1 MIDKE
6 IIAQARQLLVDQN
19 KEKVIEIANRVIADG
34 HDPLELMNEAFIPG
48 INEVGDLFG
57 RGRLFLPELMVAA
70 DAMKAVTDVINAA
83 LPKNTVQ
90 KKKGTVLLATVKGDV
105 HDIGKCIVVSL
116 MRANGFTVHDLG
128 RDIDIDTIIEKAVKE
143 RCGYHRHQRPFDHHH
158 GPAEKPGAGL
168 EISRPAGPVQDHGG
182 RCPGHRP
189 LGCPDRCRRLCR
201 GCPGRRGQGQGIAGT
216 IIQKGF
222 FSSTNHPTPS
232 RICPGSFYRSDKSLK
247 FTDDLRTNPCRL
259 KHCVKI

>member
-6 IIAQARQLLVDQN
+6 IIAQAKQLLVDQN
-19 KEKVIEIANRVIADG
+19 KEKVLEIAGKVIGDG

-83 LPKNTVQ
+83 LPENATQ
-90 KKKGTVLLATVKGDV
+90 EKKGTVVLATVKGDV

-128 RDIDIDTIIEKAVKE
+128 RDIDTDTIIEAAVKADADIIGTSALLTTTMGQQKTLE
-143 RCGYHRHQRPFDHHH
+143 Q
-158 GPAEKPGAGL
+158 ALKSAGL
-168 EISRPAGPVQDHGG
+168 RDRFKTMVGGAPVTGRWAARIGADAYAEDAQDGV
-182 RCPGHRP
+182 
-189 LGCPDRCRRLCR
+189 
-201 GCPGRRGQGQGIAGT
+201 
-216 IIQKGF
+216 
-222 FSSTNHPTPS
+222 
-232 RICPGSFYRSDKSLK
+232 
-247 FTDDLRTNPCRL
+247 
-259 KHCVKI
+259 VKVKELLAL

>member
-143 RCGYHRHQRPFDHHH
+143 DVDIIGTSALLTTTMGQQKNLEQ
-158 GPAEKPGAGL
+158 ALKSAGL
-168 EISRPAGPVQDHGG
+168 RDRFKTMVGGAPVTGRWAARIGADAYAEDAQDGV
-182 RCPGHRP
+182 
-189 LGCPDRCRRLCR
+189 
-201 GCPGRRGQGQGIAGT
+201 
-216 IIQKGF
+216 
-222 FSSTNHPTPS
+222 
-232 RICPGSFYRSDKSLK
+232 
-247 FTDDLRTNPCRL
+247 
-259 KHCVKI
+259 VKVKELLAMA